1 MKKLLL
7 ILLIGT
13 IVNAAYPVEID
24 DRTRLILNKKY
35 YFLCINRYKWIQFVE
50 PYHMPGRDHEYT
62 TSGNP
67 QQLFEKYN
75 GVSAPVECN

>member
-13 IVNAAYPVEID
+13 IVNAASPIEID
-24 DRTRLILNKKY
+24 NRTRLLLNKKY

-50 PYHMPGRDHEYT
+50 PHRIPNRDREYVP
-62 TSGNP
+62 SGNP